1 MDLVF
6 AADNG
11 FARQLLVASGS
22 AVYAMRGGSERPV
35 VHVLDCGILDKTWS
49 EYEAAIRRLSEK
61 IDLSAEVVR
70 HHVDMSQF
78 SDLASWTNGS
88 RAVWARLLIPE
99 LLKGVNQCLYSD
111 CDVLFVENPQEAM
124 SALDGQAI
132 LAGHL
137 NPFGD
142 RSPDARYLR
151 AKGLPFSSEAY
162 LCAGFIAMDVK
173 AFREE
178 GLQAAC
184 LDFARRYSDLVAL
197 DQIVLNEVCYGRT
210 ALLPEGWGLFT
221 HECYAF
227 EGRVKSIH
235 FSGGWPWVKCKNAFD
250 AMCIRLSREACA
262 IWHDFETD
270 VMGLSPSVASKPSL
284 RQGVRGVAALA
295 VSRLMNFLAL
305 PIPGH
310 RTLQELVA
318 DYDVRSA
325 ALANVRSALFKPEE
339 SRRCGEF
346 S

>member
-6 AADNG
+6 LSDNG
-11 FARQLLVASGS
+11 YARQLLVASGS
-22 AVYAMRGGSERPV
+22 AVYAMRDEDERPV
-35 VHVLDCGILDKTWS
+35 VHVLDCGILDETWA
-49 EYEAAIRRLSEK
+49 EYTAAIRRLSEK
-61 IDLSAEVVR
+61 IGLSAEVVR

-78 SDLASWTNGS
+78 SNFAAWGNGS
-88 RAVWARLLIPE
+88 RATWARLLIPE
-99 LLKGVNQCLYSD
+99 LLEGVDQCLYSD
-111 CDVLFVENPQEAM
+111 CDVLFVENPRETL
-124 SALDGQAI
+124 SALDGRAI
-132 LAGHL
+132 LAGHF

-162 LCAGFIAMDVK
+162 LCTAFVAMDVK

-178 GLQAAC
+178 RLQAAC
-184 LDFARRYSDLVAL
+184 FDFARRYPDSVAL

-221 HECYAF
+221 HECSAF
-227 EGRVKSIH
+227 EGRIKSIH
-235 FSGGWPWVKCKNAFD
+235 FSGGWPWTRCKNAYD

-262 IWHDFETD
+262 IWHDFESG
-270 VMGLSPSVASKPSL
+270 VLGLSPSVASRPSL
-284 RQGVRGVAALA
+284 RQGVCGAAALA

-318 DYDVRSA
+318 DHDVRSS
-325 ALANVRSALFKPEE
+325 ALANARASLLNHD
-339 SRRCGEF
+339 
-346 S
+346 